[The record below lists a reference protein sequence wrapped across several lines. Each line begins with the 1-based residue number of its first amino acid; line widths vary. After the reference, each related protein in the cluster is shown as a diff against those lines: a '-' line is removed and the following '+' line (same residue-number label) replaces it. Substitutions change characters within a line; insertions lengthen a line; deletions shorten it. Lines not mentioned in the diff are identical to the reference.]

1 MSFGCKNTLKSYAKI
16 MINGVSPC
24 KRRKNYR
31 LLIYL
36 CVPNGTDVGTMRH
49 TWHIGIAK
57 RHLFCPYSMQ
67 INAKRPTMTDAMDG
81 RFVLGCAA
89 VKTDI

>member
-1 MSFGCKNTLKSYAKI
+1 MSFGCKNAPKSYAKI

-36 CVPNGTDVGTMRH
+36 RVPKGMDVGTMRL

-57 RHLFCPYSMQ
+57 RHLLCHYSMQ
-67 INAKRPTMTDAMDG
+67 INAERPTMTDAMAG
-81 RFVLGCAA
+81 RFGVG
-89 VKTDI
+89 